1 MHLLLKLLSMP
12 LLLVTGI
19 LYVFC
24 KFLVL
29 ASGAV
34 LGVLSGIVFLI
45 AIGIFFAVGLWGG
58 LPWLL
63 IAFLISPYGLPLLA
77 AWTVGLLGGAYDSLR
92 EFVIS

>member
-1 MHLLLKLLSMP
+1 MRLLLKLLSLP
-12 LLLVTGI
+12 LLVVTGI
-19 LYVFC
+19 LYVLC

-45 AIGIFFAVGLWGG
+45 AIGIFFAAGLWGG
-58 LPWLL
+58 LAWLL

-77 AWTVGLLGGAYDSLR
+77 AWIVGLLGGAYYSLR

>member
-1 MHLLLKLLSMP
+1 MRLLLKLLSLP
-12 LLLVTGI
+12 LLVVTGI

-34 LGVLSGIVFLI
+34 LGALSGIVFLI
-45 AIGIFFAVGLWGG
+45 AIGIFFAAGLWGG
-58 LPWLL
+58 LAWLL

-77 AWTVGLLGGAYDSLR
+77 AWIVGLLGGAYYSLR